1 MKNYIFAYIKAQR
14 KEDGMA
20 FYIMAL
26 LTAAAVTCG
35 VNTRRRTGT
44 KLRGDVCLWLT
55 RVHLAVLAL
64 AIAAI
69 IFEYYTDFQLRWNV
83 THNSMLL
90 AWLTGVVAFFVGIRT
105 EKTRAVKLY
114 LRIFLAFAILCLPI
128 IFFAAFSWTAY
139 YATSEHYTVCIGKGF
154 LSPWYPKFEIRKTYW
169 IVECPFTTT
178 SNSIFEPDFYDNAQ
192 FSLTEE
198 ENAGALVFT
207 ATDKK
212 RNGESC
218 TIIMTDTAKYRRNAR
233 QAYMLITDRF
243 KRASGFK
250 NYHFECTL
258 PENGWKVELAS
269 DYENTISSPKDAK
282 NRIRQYSSTLSD
294 NDNKD
299 SISVDYSVSS
309 IMGSY
314 DIIVSNETKARL
326 TIPKDSFPRL
336 TPYTAVDEITSLFVK
351 YKDKVKY

>member
-1 MKNYIFAYIKAQR
+1 MDFL
-14 KEDGMA
+14 
-20 FYIMAL
+20 IMSL
-26 LTAAAVTCG
+26 LIAASVFCG
-35 VNTRRRTGT
+35 IHLKRRPYLP
-44 KLRGDVCLWLT
+44 LRSDVCLWLT

-64 AIAAI
+64 AVAGLI
-69 IFEYYTDFQLRWNV
+69 IEWNTDFYFRWNI
-83 THNSMLL
+83 THNSVLL
-90 AWLTGVVAFFVGIRT
+90 AWLTGIVAFFVGIRT
-105 EKTRAVKLY
+105 DKTRAVKLY

-139 YATSEHYTVCIGKGF
+139 YATNKHYTVCIGKGF

-192 FSLTEE
+192 YTLTEE

-207 ATDKK
+207 ATNEK

-233 QAYMLITDRF
+233 QAKMLITDRF

-269 DYENTISSPKDAK
+269 DYENTISSPKNAK
-282 NRIRQYSSTLSD
+282 NKIRQYSSTLSD

-299 SISVDYSVSS
+299 SISVYYSISG

-326 TIPKDSFPRL
+326 TIPKDSFPRP

>member
-1 MKNYIFAYIKAQR
+1 MDFL
-14 KEDGMA
+14 
-20 FYIMAL
+20 IMSL
-26 LTAAAVTCG
+26 LIAASVFCG
-35 VNTRRRTGT
+35 IHLKRRPYLP
-44 KLRGDVCLWLT
+44 LRSDVCLWLT

-64 AIAAI
+64 AVAGLI
-69 IFEYYTDFQLRWNV
+69 IEWNTDFYFRWNI
-83 THNSMLL
+83 THNSVLL
-90 AWLTGVVAFFVGIRT
+90 AWLTGIVAFFVGIRT
-105 EKTRAVKLY
+105 DKTRAVKLY

-139 YATSEHYTVCIGKGF
+139 YATNKHYTVCIGKGF

-192 FSLTEE
+192 YTLTEE

-207 ATDKK
+207 ATNEKE
-212 RNGESC
+212 NGESC
-218 TIIMTDTAKYRRNAR
+218 TIIMTDAVKYRCKAR
-233 QAYMLITDRF
+233 QNEALITDKF
-243 KRASGFK
+243 KHASSFR
-250 NYHFECTL
+250 NYYFECTL
-258 PENGWKVELAS
+258 PENGWKLKLAS

-282 NRIRQYSSTLSD
+282 NRIRQYLTLSD

-299 SISVDYSVSS
+299 SISVYYSISG
-309 IMGSY
+309 IMESY

>member
-1 MKNYIFAYIKAQR
+1 MDFL
-14 KEDGMA
+14 
-20 FYIMAL
+20 IMSL
-26 LTAAAVTCG
+26 LIAASVFCG
-35 VNTRRRTGT
+35 IHLKRRLYLP
-44 KLRGDVCLWLT
+44 LRSDVCLWLT

-64 AIAAI
+64 AVAGLI
-69 IFEYYTDFQLRWNV
+69 IEWNTDFYFRWNI
-83 THNSMLL
+83 THNSVLL
-90 AWLTGVVAFFVGIRT
+90 AWLTGIVAFFVGIRT
-105 EKTRAVKLY
+105 DKTRAVKLY

-139 YATSEHYTVCIGKGF
+139 YATNKHYTVCIGKGF

-192 FSLTEE
+192 YTLTEE

-207 ATDKK
+207 ATNEK

-233 QAYMLITDRF
+233 QAKMLITDRF

-269 DYENTISSPKDAK
+269 DYENTISSPKNAK
-282 NRIRQYSSTLSD
+282 NKIRQYSSTLSD

-299 SISVDYSVSS
+299 SISVYYSISG

-326 TIPKDSFPRL
+326 TIPKDSFPRP